1 MFFGGC
7 RGGIGGIPSDYHDHD
22 RWQILRARDLELGT
36 LAHQQ
41 IRLLLRGIA
50 FFLKT
55 VRGVGDSNWVIEEFK
70 TLPKQGK
77 MAYRSTSSDRGI
89 DLEGVT

>member
-1 MFFGGC
+1 M

-50 FFLKT
+50 VFLKT
-55 VRGVGDSNWVIEEFK
+55 VRGVGDGFK
-70 TLPKQGK
+70 RG
-77 MAYRSTSSDRGI
+77 YRSVQNASETRKDGLQI
-89 DLEGVT
+89 HFK